1 MLNHT
6 NAQVELFRT
15 AKVAG
20 LPITDSVFLKRARLA
35 DGTQGVDIADGG
47 ANETVVGIAHI
58 RAVAQRFG
66 TVVKEQHVIQ
76 SDLSF
81 ILPKLPVTGTVKIHN
96 LTKAAPV
103 DAEKLTW
110 TGATGKAPSDTTE
123 VAVGD
128 VVEVTYRYAMSMLE
142 VQSQG
147 LPIDFANQI
156 TGNDGSV
163 EFATGR
169 VKVEIDNFDTNA
181 EYTVDADIY
190 VGKDG
195 SPTTIKNGKA
205 VAKVVAEPTAAS
217 PVLAL
222 SAFFV
227 Y

>member
-15 AKVAG
+15 AKTAG
-20 LPITDSVFLKRARLA
+20 LPITDSVFVKRARLA
-35 DGTQGVDIADGG
+35 DGTQGVDIATG
-47 ANETVVGIAHI
+47 ADKETVVGIAHI

-81 ILPKLPVTGTVKIHN
+81 ILPKLPVAKTIKIHN
-96 LTKAAPV
+96 LTKNAPV

-110 TGATGKAPSDTTE
+110 TGATGKAADSTE

-169 VKVEIDNFDTNA
+169 ISVEIDNFDTNA
-181 EYTVDADIY
+181 EYEVDADIY

-195 SPTTIKNGKA
+195 SPTTVKNGKA
-205 VAKVVAEPTAAS
+205 VAKVVSEPTAAN
-217 PVLAL
+217 PVLAI